1 MYEKLKELR
10 ERAKKRAIRH
20 DPYRPVA
27 YWSEKDNVMG
37 KTVRAFVAILRTR
50 GCYWALSGGCTMCG
64 YIQDAYMRPV
74 EDDQLRAQLEII
86 RNGYSGEEYV
96 KIFTSGSFLD
106 KEEVPTKLYDD
117 IFSSFSTA
125 KVISI
130 ETRPEFVTR
139 DSLENLKRVGKKY
152 GLEIEVSIGLESS
165 NENILK
171 NLINKGFGI
180 DSYVRAAKLLKD
192 EGFFVK
198 TYILLKPPF
207 VSEYYAM
214 RDAIN
219 SILFASNFSDK
230 ISINPT
236 VIQRFTIVED
246 LNRRGLYKTPWVY
259 TLMVVL
265 KRAKLER
272 RDSIIVSYPM
282 KKLKEGG
289 LRGCK
294 ECLGE
299 HIQRIIDF
307 SLTQDVSKL
316 KIDENCWCYEIWK
329 KELYVSKKNPYLP

>member
-1 MYEKLKELR
+1 MYEKIKELR
-10 ERAKKRAIRH
+10 ERTRIRATRH

-37 KTVRAFVAILRTR
+37 KIVRAFVAILRTR

-74 EDDQLRAQLEII
+74 KDDQLRAQLEIVK
-86 RNGYSGEEYV
+86 NGYSGEEYV

-106 KEEVPTKLYDD
+106 KEEVPVKLYDD

-130 ETRPEFVTR
+130 ESRPEFVTR
-139 DSLENLKRVGKKY
+139 ESIENLKRVKKEY
-152 GLEIEVSIGLESS
+152 GVEIEVSIGLESS
-165 NENILK
+165 NENILR

-180 DSYVRAAKLLKD
+180 EAYVRAAKLLKD
-192 EGFFVK
+192 EGFLVK

-214 RDAIN
+214 MDAIN
-219 SILFASNFSDK
+219 SVIFASNFSDK

-246 LNRRGLYKTPWVY
+246 LYKRGLYKTPWVY
-259 TLMVVL
+259 TLIAVL
-265 KRAKLER
+265 KRTKLEKE
-272 RDSIIVSYPM
+272 DAIIVSYPM

-294 ECLGE
+294 ECLEE
-299 HIQRIIDF
+299 HIRRIIDF

-316 KIDENCWCYEIWK
+316 NIDESCPCYEIWK
-329 KELYVSKKNPYLP
+329 KELYVSKRNPYLP

>member
-10 ERAKKRAIRH
+10 EKAKKRAIQH

>member
-10 ERAKKRAIRH
+10 EKTKKRAIRH

>member
-10 ERAKKRAIRH
+10 EKAKKRAIRH